1 MPREKQYVFSARTTK
16 EGLKILNRLKAR
28 LGVNWD
34 SLVIDAV
41 NAHYGVDVP
50 KPPKAEGLPKAEK
63 MAEAKGKD
71 KKTKVKS

>member
-16 EGLKILNRLKAR
+16 EGLKTLNGLKAR

-50 KPPKAEGLPKAEK
+50 KPPKVEK
-63 MAEAKGKD
+63 TAKAKGKD
-71 KKTKVKS
+71 KKTKAEG